1 MEKRFTFQ
9 KTKKKFYSRQQLPI
23 VYSLNASIYVWKRE
37 ALLQHNN
44 LIGKKTGIY
53 EMIEEKS
60 IDIDSKFD
68 LKLVKFLM
76 K

>member
-1 MEKRFTFQ
+1 M
-9 KTKKKFYSRQQLPI
+9 
-23 VYSLNASIYVWKRE
+23 YSLNASIYVWKRE

-53 EMIEEKS
+53 EMSEEKS